1 VVDDEERTMKG
12 ATIGQTARVLLV
24 LASASAFAGVLAGCG
39 GGDKGASAAA
49 GGADTTTPAAPAGS
63 TATTGAAAGGSAAA
77 TPITGRTVDVK
88 MVGDAQG
95 YRFEPASVTIHPG
108 DGVRWTM
115 VSGGPHNVTFWPD
128 SIPAGAQPTL
138 QANMPDTMS
147 PLTSPLLANANQT
160 YTVSFAGAKPGV
172 YKYYCTPHLAMGMK
186 AQITVQ

>member
-1 VVDDEERTMKG
+1 MKG
-12 ATIGQTARVLLV
+12 AMIGRTARVLIV
-24 LASASAFAGVLAGCG
+24 LASAGAFTGALAGCG

-49 GGADTTTPAAPAGS
+49 GGADTTTLAAPAGS
-63 TATTGAAAGGSAAA
+63 TATAGATTGAAAGGSAAA
-77 TPITGRTVDVK
+77 APITGRTVDVK

-95 YRFEPASVTIHPG
+95 YRFEPASVTIRPG

-172 YKYYCTPHLAMGMK
+172 YKYYCTPHLAVGMK